1 MHQCRN
7 RGCAILSLD
16 LIGDFMS
23 GSKAVWVDGFHL
35 ELYGVRVPGWYAFDE
50 NHKAVMG
57 PFSSREECEHEI
69 AESERGAF

>member
-1 MHQCRN
+1 
-7 RGCAILSLD
+7 
-16 LIGDFMS
+16 MS

-69 AESERGAF
+69 AESARGAL